1 MFRPG
6 QTHQA
11 LWKPQGVYARLVHF
25 DGACCNCQGCSAF
38 VFLVGQALQKV
49 EESMI
54 IYIYIIIYIIH
65 TTQPIGGSSIGGTPR
80 NPSCVF
86 SWRYPNV
93 GKRPTGMH
101 WKHTMTW
108 ELISSLGCI
117 LAAWLFQRHSMKLGA
132 IFRGIGQCSIP
143 NPRTSP
149 LADLKPITRFAFK
162 DSTSLCSWEKPCYPS
177 SEIQHHTIFLLSPGL
192 HGIYGICLPVC
203 WFLRP
208 INKSWHPKTCPW
220 RREKLWDS
228 CLRWVHAT
236 EAHLT
241 ACARWCSPVIYKLVR
256 NSHELMDEI
265 STLNHPKP
273 LIGVMFANLANY
285 GARACR
291 WTFSWVIVRSLPW
304 GSVYHGSAK
313 FDHDFFPSL
322 RVFVVDP
329 VRQTIKIPV
338 GIQRMMSI
346 SIMSNFDPYLILG

>member
-1 MFRPG
+1 
-6 QTHQA
+6 
-11 LWKPQGVYARLVHF
+11 
-25 DGACCNCQGCSAF
+25 
-38 VFLVGQALQKV
+38 
-49 EESMI
+49 
-54 IYIYIIIYIIH
+54 
-65 TTQPIGGSSIGGTPR
+65 
-80 NPSCVF
+80 
-86 SWRYPNV
+86 
-93 GKRPTGMH
+93 
-101 WKHTMTW
+101 
-108 ELISSLGCI
+108 
-117 LAAWLFQRHSMKLGA
+117 
-132 IFRGIGQCSIP
+132 
-143 NPRTSP
+143 
-149 LADLKPITRFAFK
+149 
-162 DSTSLCSWEKPCYPS
+162 
-177 SEIQHHTIFLLSPGL
+177 
-192 HGIYGICLPVC
+192 
-203 WFLRP
+203 
-208 INKSWHPKTCPW
+208 
-220 RREKLWDS
+220 
-228 CLRWVHAT
+228 VHAT

-322 RVFVVDP
+322 RVSVVDP

>member
-1 MFRPG
+1 MGPQEIQVACFFLKVPQCWETPHR
-6 QTHQA
+6 HA
-11 LWKPQGVYARLVHF
+11 L
-25 DGACCNCQGCSAF
+25 
-38 VFLVGQALQKV
+38 
-49 EESMI
+49 E
-54 IYIYIIIYIIH
+54 
-65 TTQPIGGSSIGGTPR
+65 
-80 NPSCVF
+80 
-86 SWRYPNV
+86 
-93 GKRPTGMH
+93 
-101 WKHTMTW
+101 TMTW

-149 LADLKPITRFAFK
+149 LADLKQITRFAFK

-220 RREKLWDS
+220 RREKLGDS

-241 ACARWCSPVIYKLVR
+241 ACARWCSPVIYKSVR
-256 NSHELMDEI
+256 NSHELMDDI

-273 LIGVMFANLANY
+273 FLIGVMFANLANY
-285 GARACR
+285 GAQTCR
-291 WTFSWVIVRSLPW
+291 WTFSWLIVRSLPW
-304 GSVYHGSAK
+304 GSVNHGSAK
-313 FDHDFFPSL
+313 LDHVFFSQ
-322 RVFVVDP
+322 VF
-329 VRQTIKIPV
+329 Q
-338 GIQRMMSI
+338 
-346 SIMSNFDPYLILG
+346 FL